1 MPRSV
6 VVTNCTSKKRF
17 APRPR
22 QMARTME
29 RSDVSGLSR
38 EWCARRMDAG
48 TVAVRDLYQGR
59 SFKMAER
66 AATQFGADLFVVSA
80 GYGLIAADDLIPPY
94 SVTVSG
100 DSEDNVL
107 AMAGGARASA
117 WWQSLEPLTS
127 TFSDLAEIDVVM
139 VALPAEYLVMIEAEL
154 ERLKRSMRGVLLI
167 FASPGAAQRLSPDVA
182 ASVMPYGSAL
192 ESDISPMRGTGTD
205 AAQRRLLY
213 FTTHLAPNLAAQF
226 SLCEAKQAV
235 GTFAQTMLQPSRL
248 PGRTVSDA
256 EVRDLIFH
264 LRSDGITSWTAA
276 LRHLR
281 SERGMACSQSRFQS
295 LFHNVR

>member
-1 MPRSV
+1 MSSSA

-17 APRPR
+17 APKPR

-66 AATQFGADLFVVSA
+66 AATQLGADLFVVSA
-80 GYGLIAADDLIPPY
+80 GYGLIAAHDLIPPY

-107 AMAGGARASA
+107 AMAGGAKASA
-117 WWQSLEPLTS
+117 WWRSLEPLTS
-127 TFSDLAEIDVVM
+127 TVSDLAEIDVVM
-139 VALPAEYLVMIEAEL
+139 VALPAEYLLMVEAEL
-154 ERLKRSMRGVLLI
+154 EQLKHSMRGVLLI
-167 FASPGAAQRLSPDVA
+167 FASPGAAQRLRPDVA
-182 ASVMPYGSAL
+182 ASVMPYGNAL
-192 ESDISPMRGTGTD
+192 ESDLSPLRGTGTD
-205 AAQRRLLY
+205 AAQRRLLH
-213 FTTHLAPNLAAQF
+213 FTTCLAPNLDTNF

-235 GTFAQTMLQPSRL
+235 EAFAQTMLRPTRL
-248 PGRTVSDA
+248 PGRAVSDA
-256 EVRDLIFH
+256 EVLNLISR

-281 SERGMACSQSRFQS
+281 SDRGMACSQSRFQS
-295 LFHNVR
+295 LFHDVR